1 MAGSGE
7 IVVIG
12 AGQMGAGIA
21 QAFLAAGIDTLL
33 IDSSAT
39 AIGQAEQKI
48 RGGLAKVRAKNAA
61 AVFGKL
67 EVSIA
72 WPDRSDARLLIETVV
87 EKLPVKQEVMRQAEA
102 MLAADAVIATNTS
115 ALSVTEIATALA
127 DPGRAIGMHFFNPV
141 HSMRLVELVRGVM
154 TSGHAIEAA
163 RDYVDRLGKTPVVVR
178 DNPGLAT
185 SRVSAL
191 LGNEAMMMLM
201 EGVASAEDI
210 DTALRLGLNHPMGP
224 LELGDLTGWDTRL
237 KVLEHLEA
245 TLGDRFRPCP
255 LIRTMVAS
263 GRIGRKAGAGVYR
276 YENGTRVPDSAC
288 F

>member
-1 MAGSGE
+1 MADV
-7 IVVIG
+7 IVVG

-21 QAFLAAGIDTLL
+21 QAFVAAGSDALL
-33 IDSSAT
+33 IDSAAD
-39 AIGQAEQKI
+39 AIGRAE
-48 RGGLAKVRAKNAA
+48 RAVAAGLDRVRTKNPGAA
-61 AVFGKL
+61 FGAL
-67 EVSIA
+67 TVSTV
-72 WPDRSDARLLIETVV
+72 WPARSDARLLIETVV
-87 EKLPVKQEVMRQAEA
+87 EKMAVKQEVMRQAQA
-102 MLAADAVIATNTS
+102 ILPAAALIATNTS
-115 ALSVTEIATALA
+115 ALSVTEIASVLA
-127 DPGRAIGMHFFNPV
+127 DPARAVGMHFFNPV
-141 HSMRLVELVRGVM
+141 HSMRLVEIVRGVM
-154 TSGHAIEAA
+154 TADASIAAA
-163 RDYVDRLGKTPVVVR
+163 RDWIDRLGKTAVLVR

-237 KVLEHLEA
+237 KVLEYLES

-263 GRIGRKAGAGVYR
+263 GRVGRKAGAGVYR
-276 YENGTRVPDSAC
+276 YEDGVRLPDSAC

>member
-1 MAGSGE
+1 MTQL
-7 IVVIG
+7 IVVG

-33 IDSSAT
+33 IDSA
-39 AIGQAEQKI
+39 ADAVAAAKRRIIA
-48 RGGLAKVRAKNAA
+48 GLARVRAKNPETP
-61 AVFGKL
+61 FGAL
-67 EVSIA
+67 EASTD
-72 WPDRSDARLLIETVV
+72 WPDRSDASLLIETVV
-87 EKLPVKQEVMRQAEA
+87 EKLAVKQDIMLRAQAI
-102 MLAADAVIATNTS
+102 LPTDAVIATNTS
-115 ALSVTEIATALA
+115 ALSVTAIATVLA
-127 DPGRAIGMHFFNPV
+127 DPARVVGMHFFNPV

-154 TSGHAIEAA
+154 TSEASIDTAHAWVE
-163 RDYVDRLGKTPVVVR
+163 RLGKTPVIVR

-263 GRIGRKAGAGVYR
+263 GRVGRKAGAGVYR
-276 YENGTRVPDSAC
+276 YHDGARVPGTAC